1 MKIIYK
7 SRGTGKTTE
16 LVKMSAKTGFPI
28 VCMDTRHIY
37 SVAKEIGL
45 DIPKPIAIRDY
56 KSSSCEKI
64 LVDDA
69 EYVLQH
75 FLGKVE
81 CMTIN
86 KE

>member
-16 LVKMSAKTGFPI
+16 LVKLSAQTWTPI
-28 VCMDTRHIY
+28 ICMDTRHIY
-37 SVAKEIGL
+37 SVAQELGLEI
-45 DIPKPIAIRDY
+45 PTPITIRDY
-56 KSSSCEKI
+56 KPSCEKI

-75 FLGKVE
+75 LLGKVE
-81 CMTIN
+81 CMTIS

>member
-7 SRGTGKTTE
+7 PRGTGKTTE

-28 VCMDTRHIY
+28 VCMDTRHITF
-37 SVAKEIGL
+37 VAQELGLEI
-45 DIPKPIAIRDY
+45 PVPIAIRDY
-56 KSSSCEKI
+56 KPSCEKI

-69 EYVLQH
+69 EYVLQYL
-75 FLGKVE
+75 LGKVE
-81 CMTIN
+81 CMTIS